1 MLSDLY
7 TQKWEPMLFCIFKY
21 SRIKIFVTGAPQ
33 SAHGQ
38 QIYSFPLGG
47 LLTKC
52 NVHYVALFDACA
64 GCGSSEN

>member
-38 QIYSFPLGG
+38 QIYSFPLGE
-47 LLTKC
+47 
-52 NVHYVALFDACA
+52 VHCVIRDKVKRF
-64 GCGSSEN
+64 SSPFRSRQEDE